1 MGKKIFVD
9 HGCSRRMEMC
19 LEHYG
24 EYISVKLGGSL
35 LPLVAQSLE
44 NTEDKVLLT
53 LKRSIKKNKKRTI
66 DQIFDIIDSGDCIR
80 NHF

>member
-1 MGKKIFVD
+1 
-9 HGCSRRMEMC
+9 
-19 LEHYG
+19 
-24 EYISVKLGGSL
+24 